1 MPKSADAFRTISEV
15 AEWLVTPAHVLRFW
29 ESKFTQVKPVKR
41 AGGRRYYRPADMQ
54 LLGGIKK
61 LLHDDGMTIKG
72 VQKVLREQGVKHVV
86 GLSQHLDEVTELEA
100 SEMALDVPQADEAS
114 ESGKVLNFQRD
125 DDSADAS
132 GADPEKAEAAKPE
145 TPPSPDKKA
154 SPDDSSKPK
163 EDAAK
168 QDAGPAIPS
177 FSHRRDPAADK
188 ADAQQAPTAKPDTPS
203 APTKTAAP
211 APAQVDVPPDPEDGL
226 PADPGVLSALA
237 SHKGGLTA
245 DVARQLGELADRLRS
260 TSPDHRS

>member
-1 MPKSADAFRTISEV
+1 MPNSADAFRTISEV

-72 VQKVLREQGVKHVV
+72 VQKVLREQGVKHVA
-86 GLSQHLDEVTELEA
+86 GLSQPLDEVTELEA

-125 DDSADAS
+125 DDSTNVS

-145 TPPSPDKKA
+145 TPPSPA
-154 SPDDSSKPK
+154 
-163 EDAAK
+163 
-168 QDAGPAIPS
+168 
-177 FSHRRDPAADK
+177 
-188 ADAQQAPTAKPDTPS
+188 
-203 APTKTAAP
+203 KTASLQTGCGPGHTQLLAP
-211 APAQVDVPPDPEDGL
+211 PRPGRGQSGCPTGPGRKTRHPLSPHQDRGPCASSGRCAP
-226 PADPGVLSALA
+226 
-237 SHKGGLTA
+237 
-245 DVARQLGELADRLRS
+245 RS
-260 TSPDHRS
+260 RRWAPL